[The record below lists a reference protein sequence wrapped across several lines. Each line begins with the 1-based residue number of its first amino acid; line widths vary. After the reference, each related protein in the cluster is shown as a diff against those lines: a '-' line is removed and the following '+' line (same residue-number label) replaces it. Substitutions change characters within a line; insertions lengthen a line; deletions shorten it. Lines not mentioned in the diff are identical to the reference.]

1 MLYVDMGVYIMMYVG
16 KDQKG
21 KSKSI
26 KKIIT
31 YVILALAFASLGIA
45 YPHLGK
51 FFDDLKNILL
61 DIIKPMGNLNA
72 FTILAILV
80 AIFFL
85 SMAIM
90 TIKDMTSKQKNKGHS
105 LFSNI
110 PSNYHLFS
118 NFTIDNIKIS
128 NILICPKGIYTIY
141 TNQGENLKG
150 EHNFSV
156 IKQSILQSKLLNDF
170 MQKMNIGNFYVKTIV
185 VLDDISDRAKQHFP
199 DMPILQPDKLDEYLN
214 SLDDKYSDSDCAD
227 IAKRLNEALVS
238 NDNFAHTQKTTS
250 KRQQS

>member
-1 MLYVDMGVYIMMYVG
+1 MWIWGYTFMMYVG

-51 FFDDLKNILL
+51 FFDDLKNILA
-61 DIIKPMGNLNA
+61 DIIEPIGDVNI
-72 FTILAILV
+72 FTIFFIFV

-90 TIKDMTSKQKNKGHS
+90 TIKNMTSKQNNKGHI

-118 NFTIDNIKIS
+118 NYAIDNINIS
-128 NILICPKGIYTIY
+128 NILICPKGIYTIH
-141 TNQGENLKG
+141 TNQGENPKG

-170 MQKMNIGNFYVKTIV
+170 MQKMNIGNYYVKTIV

-214 SLDDKYSDSDCAD
+214 SLDDKYSDSECAD
-227 IAKRLNEALVS
+227 IATRLNGALAS
-238 NDNFAHTQKTTS
+238 IDNFVHAQKTTS
-250 KRQQS
+250 KRQRS